1 MGIICRV
8 RYAQQ
13 NYYCPTAYK
22 HYVPLIVLSHLE
34 LMFFVWLVVWFGFF
48 FPLFYVTVSKINV
61 NWQSMI
67 ILADLV
73 TFKRAGLF

>member
-1 MGIICRV
+1 MRIICKV
-8 RYAQQ
+8 RHAQQ

-34 LMFFVWLVVWFGFF
+34 LMFFVCWWFGLVFF
-48 FPLFYVTVSKINV
+48 SLFYVTVSKINV
-61 NWQSMI
+61 NWQSVI

-73 TFKRAGLF
+73 TFTRAGLF